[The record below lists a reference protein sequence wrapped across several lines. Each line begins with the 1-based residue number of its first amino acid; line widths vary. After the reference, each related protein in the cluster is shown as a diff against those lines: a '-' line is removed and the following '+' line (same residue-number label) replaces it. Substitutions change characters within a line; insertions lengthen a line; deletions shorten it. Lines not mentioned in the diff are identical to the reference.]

1 MPDKIRMQLNAPR
14 TAFKVQIR
22 TKYRRPSFEVLFD
35 VKSNLD
41 APQLELASAKSI
53 SDESGGGK
61 GDNEIEAQL
70 NKVYHKLA
78 TALPARDRESLKEE
92 QLKWLATREHIT
104 AAEKDEK
111 EFVQLRLTRRRVAEL
126 ETRARYR

>member
-1 MPDKIRMQLNAPR
+1 MWLNAPR

-53 SDESGGGK
+53 SDESGRAI

-78 TALPARDRESLKEE
+78 TALPPRDRESLKEE

-111 EFVQLRLTRRRVAEL
+111 EFV
-126 ETRARYR
+126 